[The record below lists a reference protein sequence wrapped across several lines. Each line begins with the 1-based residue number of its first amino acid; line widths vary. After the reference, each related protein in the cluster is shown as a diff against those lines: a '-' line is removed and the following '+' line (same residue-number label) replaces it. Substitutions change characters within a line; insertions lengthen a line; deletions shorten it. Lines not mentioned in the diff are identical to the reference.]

1 MSSKNR
7 MLEARDLIQE
17 EKFDEARA
25 ILQDI
30 DHPTAR
36 EWLDK
41 LNQVSPAAR
50 TASTRNWGRL
60 IAVLLVA
67 AVVIIGV
74 VVIVT
79 QSGG

>member
-1 MSSKNR
+1 MSSKNK
-7 MLEARDLIQE
+7 MLEARDLIQA

-41 LNQVSPAAR
+41 LNQVSPASQ
-50 TASTRNWGRL
+50 TVSTRSWGRL
-60 IAVLLVA
+60 VAVLLVV
-67 AVVIIGV
+67 AVVIMGV
-74 VVIVT
+74 LVVAAQT
-79 QSGG
+79 GG